1 MMDQAQASPAGP
13 GEAVDR
19 GRASDPGP
27 QPRHH
32 TTTTDEGAAR

>member
-19 GRASDPGP
+19 GRASGAGP

-32 TTTTDEGAAR
+32 TATDEGAAR